1 MKQPVWTFCTNSFQ
15 FQMDSGSQPYFIR
28 DKMYHKMFKIIT
40 EIFEASTKT
49 FQKTIIININ
59 LINIYWPTFYCIF
72 KKYGKQS
79 IMVMQMSMDFY
90 QIHWWKQTYFW
101 YQAVSILKHD
111 IFKDK
116 FSIVLF
122 FIVWIKINEFC
133 SGQLLDETLNRMFC
147 ESFIR
152 WPENSVYNTAITN
165 NKL

>member
-1 MKQPVWTFCTNSFQ
+1 MKQPVWTFCANSFQ

-90 QIHWWKQTYFW
+90 QIHWWNQNTFGILWFWWMFQSQTMTFFKTIFLLFCFLLFESRSMNSALGSYWMKLWTECFVK
-101 YQAVSILKHD
+101 VS
-111 IFKDK
+111 
-116 FSIVLF
+116 
-122 FIVWIKINEFC
+122 
-133 SGQLLDETLNRMFC
+133 LDDQRTQC
-147 ESFIR
+147 
-152 WPENSVYNTAITN
+152 TTQQ
-165 NKL
+165 

>member
-1 MKQPVWTFCTNSFQ
+1 MKQPVWTFCANSFQ

-101 YQAVSILKHD
+101 YHVVFECFYLKTWHFLKPFIHCFVFYCLNQDQWILLWAVIGWNFEQNVLW
-111 IFKDK
+111 K
-116 FSIVLF
+116 FH
-122 FIVWIKINEFC
+122 
-133 SGQLLDETLNRMFC
+133 
-147 ESFIR
+147 
-152 WPENSVYNTAITN
+152 
-165 NKL
+165 